1 MVLIILLYL
10 LFAITFTLA
19 KAVLFYVTPIFFI
32 GMRMSIAGVLLLGYA
47 LFVQKIRIQPKSWP
61 LLAQI
66 ALFHVYV
73 AYIAEFWALQYT
85 SSAKTAIIYN
95 FSPFITALL
104 AIWFVQERLSRR
116 QWAGLA
122 LGFVG
127 FVPWIYS
134 ATNCEW
140 HAGSVGIFSLPEI
153 ALIVSVI
160 SSAYGWLIMRKLLA
174 EFSYSPILV
183 NGIGMLCGGLLA
195 VVTALAFETK
205 PFFIAR
211 SQEELCNHLLFVQ
224 LGSPWG
230 AMFHFILYTALLIII
245 ANILCYN
252 LYGYLL
258 TRYSPTFLSFAGFLC
273 PLFAALFG
281 WFFLSEHISVSF
293 IMTVIC
299 VIGGLLLFYMQELR
313 TSKT

>member
-1 MVLIILLYL
+1 M
-10 LFAITFTLA
+10 
-19 KAVLFYVTPIFFI
+19 
-32 GMRMSIAGVLLLGYA
+32 
-47 LFVQKIRIQPKSWP
+47 
-61 LLAQI
+61 AQI

-85 SSAKTAIIYN
+85 SSANAIYN
-95 FSPFITALL
+95 FSSFITALL

-122 LGFVG
+122 LGFAG

-140 HAGSVGIFSLPEI
+140 HAGSLGIFSLPEI

-205 PFFIAR
+205 PFFIAH
-211 SQEELCNHLLFVQ
+211 SQEELCNHLFVQ

-230 AMFHFILYTALLIII
+230 AILYFILYTALLIII

-273 PLFAALFG
+273 PLFAAYLAGFSSQNTYQSLFDDRHCDWG
-281 WFFLSEHISVSF
+281 VI
-293 IMTVIC
+293 TVLYARIAN
-299 VIGGLLLFYMQELR
+299 E
-313 TSKT
+313 